1 MVWTFLENE
10 GLILRMAW
18 WSLVS
23 ELSLTNYVESIG
35 TCAIVT
41 QCMTLLNHAEVI
53 AKQKYPIENNSIS
66 LSDHVLKE
74 TNLRIKG
81 RNIHI
86 IIILFHFVWKILPFF
101 PYCLQ

>member
-1 MVWTFLENE
+1 MM
-10 GLILRMAW
+10 I
-18 WSLVS
+18 VS
-23 ELSLTNYVESIG
+23 FRVALYVESIG

-41 QCMTLLNHAEVI
+41 PYMTLLNHAEVI

-81 RNIHI
+81 QYLHLI
-86 IIILFHFVWKILPFF
+86 IIRFHFV
-101 PYCLQ
+101 